1 MTILRGI
8 PRIIN
13 PDLLRILARM
23 GHGDELVLADA
34 NFPAASCA
42 ATTTHGVEIR
52 EWRRV
57 ARACR
62 CSLHLR
68 VCSLLLLARARAAQR
83 GPPQLNRAAAHHPPH
98 NRRARGAGYD
108 TTGVP
113 ELLRAIVQLMP
124 LDPVANAG
132 IFMAMMPEHVAA
144 GWRTPI
150 WDEYKSIILEANGPT
165 GFEEVRRARL
175 AVWQRPRLMMMRMGL
190 SAQRDLHGCS
200 SRAARR
206 APARSCA
213 GSPCARP
220 RATERFHG
228 RASARHANGARS
240 CVRARGGGGSG
251 SGGGGS
257 GGGALSP
264 ARLTSAS
271 CSCAPSTADACT
283 RPCLSAG
290 RAHGLLR
297 ALQEGVCHRRDGR
310 DGAVRQ
316 LDPKKGRH
324 WNVQVGGAGVGWG
337 EWGRA
342 GSPPSP
348 TASHTYSCPV
358 R

>member
-57 ARACR
+57 ARARVAARR
-62 CSLHLR
+62 CTSCVLPTTTSR
-68 VCSLLLLARARAAQR
+68 ARARAA
-83 GPPQLNRAAAHHPPH
+83 GGAAWTPPAQLRRPQPPPPPPH
-98 NRRARGAGYD
+98 NRRTRGAGYD

-175 AVWQRPRLMMMRMGL
+175 AVW
-190 SAQRDLHGCS
+190 D
-200 SRAARR
+200 
-206 APARSCA
+206 
-213 GSPCARP
+213 
-220 RATERFHG
+220 
-228 RASARHANGARS
+228 
-240 CVRARGGGGSG
+240 RG
-251 SGGGGS
+251 
-257 GGGALSP
+257 
-264 ARLTSAS
+264 
-271 CSCAPSTADACT
+271 
-283 RPCLSAG
+283 
-290 RAHGLLR
+290 
-297 ALQEGVCHRRDGR
+297 
-310 DGAVRQ
+310 
-316 LDPKKGRH
+316 
-324 WNVQVGGAGVGWG
+324 
-337 EWGRA
+337 
-342 GSPPSP
+342 
-348 TASHTYSCPV
+348 
-358 R
+358 

>member
-165 GFEEVRRARL
+165 GFEEVRRARM
-175 AVWQRPRLMMMRMGL
+175 AVL
-190 SAQRDLHGCS
+190 SRGDDDGGPLC
-200 SRAARR
+200 AA
-206 APARSCA
+206 
-213 GSPCARP
+213 
-220 RATERFHG
+220 
-228 RASARHANGARS
+228 
-240 CVRARGGGGSG
+240 
-251 SGGGGS
+251 
-257 GGGALSP
+257 
-264 ARLTSAS
+264 
-271 CSCAPSTADACT
+271 
-283 RPCLSAG
+283 
-290 RAHGLLR
+290 
-297 ALQEGVCHRRDGR
+297 
-310 DGAVRQ
+310 
-316 LDPKKGRH
+316 
-324 WNVQVGGAGVGWG
+324 
-337 EWGRA
+337 
-342 GSPPSP
+342 
-348 TASHTYSCPV
+348 
-358 R
+358 